1 MGRII
6 NTRYPPPIEEE
17 LDKLPDKQ
25 GFIREAVA
33 AKLEANRSRL
43 PSPGVHPET
52 DLQTLA
58 TLNPKECSFVTNGRL
73 QTGTIAAVLINWET
87 GTVSAVLINTADSQV
102 QIPIA
107 KVTILPD

>member
-6 NTRYPPPIEEE
+6 NTRYPPPIEAE
-17 LDKLPDKQ
+17 LDKMPDKQ
-25 GFIREAVA
+25 AFIREAVA
-33 AKLEANRSRL
+33 TKLEANKSRL

-58 TLNPKECSFVTNGRL
+58 TLNPKECSFQVNG
-73 QTGTIAAVLINWET
+73 QICTGTIAAVLVNWET
-87 GTVSAVLINTADSQV
+87 GKIGAVLVNTADSQV

-107 KVTILPD
+107 KVTILPE